1 MYQVIPDIILLCKK
15 LREVLVM
22 FKQVTEKFMLL
33 GLFCLLML
41 HVDTKQGEV
50 QQLKETTLPDL
61 PLGRSLNTV
70 YKVNVKSD
78 NL

>member
-22 FKQVTEKFMLL
+22 FKHVTEKFMLL

-50 QQLKETTLPDL
+50 QQLKKTTLPNL

-70 YKVNVKSD
+70 YKVDVKSD